1 MQMGK
6 NGALGPAAAVVLTGG
21 RSRRMG
27 RDKARLP
34 WGATSLLEHVLAAVR
49 AEFDTILLSAGAAD
63 AYPDLGVPVVADP
76 VPGAGPLAGVVAAL
90 QVMDEPWL
98 FVTACD
104 MPCPDAAVWRAL
116 AALAR
121 ADSDAVVPRTAR
133 GLEPL
138 CAFYH
143 RRCLAPFRRRLGS
156 THRAVHEAVAD
167 VRATIV
173 AAEQLPAGAG
183 ARAFVNV
190 NTPAEYAAAAAERA
204 R

>member
-34 WGATSLLEHVLAAVR
+34 WGATSLLEHVLEAVR
-49 AEFDTILLSAGAAD
+49 AEFDSVLLSAAAAD
-63 AYPDLGVPVVADP
+63 EYPDLGVPVVADP

-90 QVMDEPWL
+90 EAVDEDWL
-98 FVTACD
+98 FATACD

-116 AALAR
+116 AARAH
-121 ADSDAVVPRTAR
+121 ADSDAIVPRTAR

-143 RRCLAPFRRRLGS
+143 RRCLAAFRRRLET
-156 THRAVHEAVAD
+156 THRALHEAVAD
-167 VRATIV
+167 VQATIV
-173 AAEQLPAGAG
+173 EADQLPAGAG

-190 NTPAEYAAAAAERA
+190 NTPAEYAAAAAERE